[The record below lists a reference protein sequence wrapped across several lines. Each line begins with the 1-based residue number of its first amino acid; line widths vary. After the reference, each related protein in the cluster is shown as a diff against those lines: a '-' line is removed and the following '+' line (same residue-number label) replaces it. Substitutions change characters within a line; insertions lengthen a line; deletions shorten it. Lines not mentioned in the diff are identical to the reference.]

1 MNGKIPVVRSET
13 PIANEAARIANER
26 LSELADP
33 RQPLPLPREL
43 AFRHAQGMVG
53 YAVEARGGNAVVS
66 AASKREYIAGLGA
79 LLDLIRRGA
88 LGAGSLPDARIAE
101 TPRFPT
107 RIHYMPAHF
116 GNSFMVAWPAEMR
129 RYLEDMALAGASG
142 YGDWFDPN
150 DMADPYAP
158 HTYCPLSLSL
168 WRRKKEFL
176 RTANDLGLDTVLFVA
191 HNVGFTDQLRTE
203 WLGVRD
209 HKLRVQGQV
218 LCPSVPEARA
228 VCLANQENLFQDLR
242 ESGVVIDKVA
252 FGPYDDG
259 GCACPRCQPYYP
271 TFLAMIE
278 EIMPRIQRHFP
289 AVAGDI
295 CGWWTSDEEMKLLK
309 RFVASKAKGW
319 FSTYQWSA
327 TYGVFALPQDIREI
341 IGDLP
346 LSTFFHIGF
355 SNDNRDVYFKSGIHS
370 APDRIASVI
379 RSFDRAGCTGFHS
392 YNESWGDHLNVFLSS
407 RLARNPER
415 DPAELL
421 REYVRAMYGLGG
433 SDLESVSRVLE
444 EMQHLDASKASG
456 WLERLGEVSPRVRVP
471 PRQGWAFEH
480 LRLKAELLS
489 LDHRIESGTDW
500 KSPESV
506 SAMLPAIRRRIE
518 MTEHLMRDVYGL
530 GVLSHAFIEDR
541 MMPAWFETYRSLN
554 PVPQGMLVPGARLSR
569 HA

>member
-1 MNGKIPVVRSET
+1 MTGAPPSVRIET
-13 PIANEAARIANER
+13 PMATEAARIATER
-26 LSELADP
+26 FAELGSH
-33 RQPLPLPREL
+33 RRPLPLPREL
-43 AFRHAQGMVG
+43 AYRHTPGMEG
-53 YAVEARGGNAVVS
+53 YALEVRGGIAVVS
-66 AASKREYIAGLGA
+66 AASTREHIAGLGA
-79 LLDLIRRGA
+79 LLALVHRRA
-88 LGAGSLPDARIAE
+88 PDAAALPETRIVQS
-101 TPRFPT
+101 PRFPT

-176 RTANDLGLDTVLFVA
+176 RTAKSLGLDTMLFVA
-191 HNVGFTDQLRTE
+191 HNVGFVDQLRPE

-218 LCPSVPEARA
+218 LCPSIPGARS
-228 VCLANQENLFQDLR
+228 VCLQNQENLFQDLK

-271 TFLAMIE
+271 TFLGMIE
-278 EIMPRIQRHFP
+278 EIMPRIQKQFP
-289 AVAGDI
+289 SVAGDI
-295 CGWWTSDEEMKLLK
+295 CGWWTSDDEMKLLK
-309 RFVASKAKGW
+309 QFVATKAKGW

-327 TYGVFALPQDIREI
+327 TYGVFALPGSIRDL

-355 SNDNRDVYFKSGIHS
+355 SNDNRDVYFRSGIHS
-370 APDRIASVI
+370 APERIASVI
-379 RSFDRAGCTGFHS
+379 RSFEQAGCTGFHS

-407 RLARNPER
+407 RMARNPQEQ
-415 DPAELL
+415 PGELV
-421 REYVRAMYGLGG
+421 REYVSAMHGLSGADREAVAG
-433 SDLESVSRVLE
+433 VLE
-444 EMQHLDASKASG
+444 EMQHLDSSRASR
-456 WLERLGEVSPRVRVP
+456 WREVLDSVAARVQTP

-480 LRLKAELLS
+480 VRLKAGLLS
-489 LDHRIESGTDW
+489 LDHSIETGTDW
-500 KSPESV
+500 KSPTSV
-506 SAMLPAIRRRIE
+506 EAMLPTMERRIG
-518 MTEHLMRDVYGL
+518 MTETMMREVYGL

-541 MMPAWFETYRSLN
+541 MMPAWFDSYRALR
-554 PVPQGMLVPGARLSR
+554 PLLQGMLVPGARLSR